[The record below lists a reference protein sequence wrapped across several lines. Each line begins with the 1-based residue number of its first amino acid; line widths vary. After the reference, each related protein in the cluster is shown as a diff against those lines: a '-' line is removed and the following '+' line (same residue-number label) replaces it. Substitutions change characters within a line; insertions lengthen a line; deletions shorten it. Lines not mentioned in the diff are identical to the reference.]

1 MPNQLTAGFD
11 ITGQIGQE
19 TIENIFRAYYESG
32 TFPSHVKQPYQSSQ
46 GDTSGIM
53 FRLTVNGP
61 NTVANEPYQTS
72 VTWLAESLA
81 PDEQN
86 TCGNTDPIN
95 ITKTYSGNRNVS
107 GDYTIEQPATQE
119 RPGLWNFTVNA
130 LGSSS
135 TCNKTLTPGNTKL
148 VGFTH
153 QQTGCQ

>member
-1 MPNQLTAGFD
+1 MTTSKKHLSK
-11 ITGQIGQE
+11 ITNITFIGLLLLSLSSCWLDTE
-19 TIENIFRAYYESG
+19 G
-32 TFPSHVKQPYQSSQ
+32 TKEPDNCQ

-72 VTWLAESLA
+72 VTWQAESLA

-119 RPGLWNFTVNA
+119 RPGLWKFTVNA

-153 QQTGCQ
+153 QQAGCQ